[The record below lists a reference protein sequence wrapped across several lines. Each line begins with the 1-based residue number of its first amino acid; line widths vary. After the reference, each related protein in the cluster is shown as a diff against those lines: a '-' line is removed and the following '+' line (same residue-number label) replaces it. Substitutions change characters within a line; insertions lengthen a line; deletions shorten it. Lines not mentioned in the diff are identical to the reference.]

1 MNSIFLLR
9 ALAAMEMPRERENTC
24 RRAAGEPAIHADRSK
39 DQRSNSQVA
48 ERLCENY
55 RCDQKTEKVAGFF
68 ASLVELNHK
77 YIAFTK

>member
-1 MNSIFLLR
+1 MSGLRTFLQFGVDQIEHIR
-9 ALAAMEMPRERENTC
+9 MPPNGYNEPVMRLAFWDSKFFNR
-24 RRAAGEPAIHADRSK
+24 DR
-39 DQRSNSQVA
+39 VA

-55 RCDQKTEKVAGFF
+55 RCDQKTAKVAGFF